1 MTGKDKAK
9 QLYENGCKYKDIA
22 EQLDISINTVKSWRT
37 REKWKRKK
45 GASKDKK
52 VAPEIKK
59 VAKKVATKKLSNNSS
74 ANDKWKQFCFLYLQ
88 RYNATQAYMDV
99 YNVDYNTAMANGSR
113 LLSNTKVKQYLDEL
127 RAEQANEMYI
137 NLLDVQREQAK
148 IAFAN
153 LADYLTAKHI
163 RQERLDPDGR
173 PVVDVDGQPIIDEY
187 DELILTNPEKA
198 DWSIIS
204 EVHRGKDGLVV
215 KLYDKQKALDFL
227 AKSLPD
233 TAQARIDKAKA
244 DSLDTD
250 NNEQMNSIDNLLNK
264 IEGVDAADDAR
275 TEDNEDV

>member
-9 QLYENGCKYKDIA
+9 EMYQNGMKYKDIA
-22 EQLDISINTVKSWRT
+22 EALDISAGTIRSWRA
-37 REKWKRKK
+37 RDKWKRKK
-45 GASKDKK
+45 KTATQQKN
-52 VAPEIKK
+52 VATKIEN
-59 VAKKVATKKLSNNSS
+59 VAKNVATKKLSKQQSTD
-74 ANDKWKQFCFLYLQ
+74 DKWKQFCLVYL
-88 RYNATQAYMDV
+88 RKHNATQAYIDV
-99 YNVDYNTAMANGSR
+99 YDCSYETALVSGPR
-113 LLSNTKVKQYLDEL
+113 LLGNVRVKNYLDEL
-127 RAEQANEMYI
+127 RAEQTKELYLSA
-137 NLLDVQREQAK
+137 LDVQREQAK

-163 RQERLDPDGR
+163 RQERLDPDGH

-233 TAQARIDKAKA
+233 TTQARIDKAKA
-244 DSLDTD
+244 DMLDTD
-250 NNEQMNSIDNLLNK
+250 NNAEMSQMEMLLSK
-264 IEGVDAADDAR
+264 LKDDSMKDEGVN
-275 TEDNEDV
+275 DNE

>member
-45 GASKDKK
+45 GATKNKK

-59 VAKKVATKKLSNNSS
+59 VAKKVASVKLS
-74 ANDKWKQFCFLYLQ
+74 ARKPVDDKWKQFCLVYLQ
-88 RYNATQAYMDV
+88 RYNATQAYLDV
-99 YNVDYNTAMANGSR
+99 YDCDYDTAKINGSK
-113 LLSNTKVKQYLDEL
+113 LLTNTNVKSYLDEL
-127 RAEQANEMYI
+127 RAEQAKELY
-137 NLLDVQREQAK
+137 LTAQDVQREQAK

-163 RQERLDPDGR
+163 RQERLDPDGH

-233 TAQARIDKAKA
+233 TTQARIDKAKA
-244 DSLDTD
+244 DMLDTD
-250 NNEQMNSIDNLLNK
+250 NNEEMSQMEMLLSKLKDDSIKD
-264 IEGVDAADDAR
+264 E
-275 TEDNEDV
+275 E

>member
-1 MTGKDKAK
+1 MDMHRLKADFEQGYK
-9 QLYENGCKYKDIA
+9 YDELAKKYDISKGTISKYK
-22 EQLDISINTVKSWRT
+22 K
-37 REKWKRKK
+37 KYGWKRNKK
-45 GASKDKK
+45 HNVETKRKQVSNKVSK
-52 VAPEIKK
+52 V
-59 VAKKVATKKLSNNSS
+59 KLNKHRSTD
-74 ANDKWKQFCFLYLQ
+74 DKWKQFCLVYL
-88 RYNATQAYMDV
+88 RKHNATQAYLDV
-99 YNVDYNTAMANGSR
+99 YDCSYDTAATNGPALLRNTQ
-113 LLSNTKVKQYLDEL
+113 VKSYLDEL
-127 RAEQANEMYI
+127 RAAQANELY
-137 NLLDVQREQAK
+137 LSALDVQREQAK

-163 RQERLDPDGR
+163 RKYRQDLAGDYI
-173 PVVDVDGQPIIDEY
+173 VDVDGKPIIDEY

-264 IEGVDAADDAR
+264 IEGADANDDAR

>member
-9 QLYENGCKYKDIA
+9 EMYQNGMKYKDIA
-22 EQLDISINTVKSWRT
+22 EALDISAGTIRSWRA
-37 REKWKRKK
+37 RDKWKRKK
-45 GASKDKK
+45 KNATQQKN
-52 VAPEIKK
+52 VATKIES
-59 VAKKVATKKLSNNSS
+59 VAKNVATKKLSKQQPTD
-74 ANDKWKQFCFLYLQ
+74 DKWKQFCLVYL
-88 RYNATQAYMDV
+88 RKHNATQAYIDV
-99 YNVDYNTAMANGSR
+99 YDCSYETALVSGPR
-113 LLSNTKVKQYLDEL
+113 LLGNVRVKNYLDEL
-127 RAEQANEMYI
+127 RAEQVKELYLSA
-137 NLLDVQREQAK
+137 LDVQREQAK

-163 RQERLDPDGR
+163 RQERLDPDGH

-233 TAQARIDKAKA
+233 TTQARIDKAKA
-244 DSLDTD
+244 DMLDTD
-250 NNEQMNSIDNLLNK
+250 NNEEMSQMEMLLSK
-264 IEGVDAADDAR
+264 LKDDSMKD
-275 TEDNEDV
+275 EE

>member
-45 GASKDKK
+45 GATKDKK
-52 VAPEIKK
+52 VAPIIKK
-59 VAKKVATKKLSNNSS
+59 VAPKVATQQLSKQQSTD
-74 ANDKWKQFCFLYLQ
+74 DKWKQFCLVYL
-88 RYNATQAYMDV
+88 RKHNATQAYIDV
-99 YNVDYNTAMANGSR
+99 YDCSYKTALANGPA
-113 LLSNTKVKQYLDEL
+113 LLGNTRVKNYLDEL
-127 RAEQANEMYI
+127 RAEQTKELYLSA
-137 NLLDVQREQAK
+137 LDVQREQAK

-163 RQERLDPDGR
+163 RQERLDPDGH

-233 TAQARIDKAKA
+233 TTQARIDKAKA
-244 DSLDTD
+244 DMLDTD
-250 NNEQMNSIDNLLNK
+250 NNEEMSQMEMLLSKLKDDSIKD
-264 IEGVDAADDAR
+264 EG
-275 TEDNEDV
+275 E

>member
-1 MTGKDKAK
+1 MIGKDKAK

-45 GASKDKK
+45 SATKDKK

-59 VAKKVATKKLSNNSS
+59 VAKKVAPVTLSKQSS
-74 ANDKWKQFCFLYLQ
+74 TNDKWKQFCLVYL
-88 RYNATQAYMDV
+88 RKHNATQAYLDV
-99 YNVDYNTAMANGSR
+99 YDCSYETALVSGPR
-113 LLSNTKVKQYLDEL
+113 LLGNVRVKSYLDEL
-127 RAEQANEMYI
+127 RAEQANELY
-137 NLLDVQREQAK
+137 LSALDVQREQAK

-163 RQERLDPDGR
+163 RQERLDPEGN

-233 TAQARIDKAKA
+233 T
-244 DSLDTD
+244 D
-250 NNEQMNSIDNLLNK
+250 NKINAIDNLLQK
-264 IEGVDAADDAR
+264 IEGKDD
-275 TEDNEDV
+275 E

>member
-9 QLYENGCKYKDIA
+9 EMYQNGMKYKDIA
-22 EQLDISINTVKSWRT
+22 EALDISAGTIRSWRA
-37 REKWKRKK
+37 RDKWKRKK
-45 GASKDKK
+45 KNATQQKN
-52 VAPEIKK
+52 VATKIES
-59 VAKKVATKKLSNNSS
+59 VAKNVATKKLSKQQSTD
-74 ANDKWKQFCFLYLQ
+74 DKWKQFCLVYL
-88 RYNATQAYMDV
+88 RKHNATQAYIDV
-99 YNVDYNTAMANGSR
+99 YDCSYETALVSGPR
-113 LLSNTKVKQYLDEL
+113 LLGNVRVKNYLDEL
-127 RAEQANEMYI
+127 RAEQTKELYLSA
-137 NLLDVQREQAK
+137 LDVQREQAK

-163 RQERLDPDGR
+163 RQERLDPDGH

-233 TAQARIDKAKA
+233 TTQARIDKAKA
-244 DSLDTD
+244 DMLDTD
-250 NNEQMNSIDNLLNK
+250 NNEEMSQMEMLLSK
-264 IEGVDAADDAR
+264 LKDDSMKD
-275 TEDNEDV
+275 EEWL